1 MINGDFPREGKKRG
15 RKKKIKK
22 ADARVIVKYIVDH
35 TRSTLFIADV
45 VKKTEQAFG
54 ELGGGVE
61 AILTLFFSS
70 KNL

>member
-1 MINGDFPREGKKRG
+1 MINGDFPQEGKKRG
-15 RKKKIKK
+15 RKKRKIKK
-22 ADARVIVKYIVDH
+22 ADARGIVKYIVDH
-35 TRSTLFIADV
+35 TRSTLFIADM
-45 VKKTEQAFG
+45 VKKTEQG